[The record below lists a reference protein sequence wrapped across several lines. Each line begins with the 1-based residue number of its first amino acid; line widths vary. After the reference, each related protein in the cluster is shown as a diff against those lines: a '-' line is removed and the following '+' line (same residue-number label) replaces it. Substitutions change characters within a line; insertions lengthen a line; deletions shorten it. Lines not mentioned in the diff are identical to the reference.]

1 MKNVAQLL
9 ENATLFTMKTYGVR
23 ELRQNASKI
32 LDEVKDGEIVTI
44 TEWGKPVATMSPIAT
59 NLLDKLYELGVLIP
73 PVYSIDDL
81 PEPIKL
87 KGKAKTASQVLM
99 ELRNEER

>member
-1 MKNVAQLL
+1 MFK
-9 ENATLFTMKTYGVR
+9 NATLLIMKTYGVR

-32 LDEVKDGEIVTI
+32 LDQVKDGEIVTI
-44 TEWGKPVATMSPIAT
+44 TEWGKPVATMSPIET
-59 NLLDKLYELGVLIP
+59 NLLDKLYELGVLTP
-73 PVYSIDDL
+73 PVNSIDRL

-87 KGKAKTASQVLM
+87 KGDSKTASQVLR